1 MRVHNGAEGNSH
13 FHAPDFPTRR
23 KKKVETVMQ
32 GAGTSSRRSF
42 DLRMILGADT
52 AFPSMDGVAASRG
65 KAVAGKAIPTRS
77 DKERCD
83 PRTGP

>member
-1 MRVHNGAEGNSH
+1 
-13 FHAPDFPTRR
+13 
-23 KKKVETVMQ
+23 
-32 GAGTSSRRSF
+32 
-42 DLRMILGADT
+42 MILGADT